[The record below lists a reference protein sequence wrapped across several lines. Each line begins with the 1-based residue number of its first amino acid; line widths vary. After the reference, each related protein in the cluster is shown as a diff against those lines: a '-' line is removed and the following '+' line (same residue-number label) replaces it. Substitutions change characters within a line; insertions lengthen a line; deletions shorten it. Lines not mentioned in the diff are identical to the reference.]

1 MDKQTVAEGG
11 GGGGGGLEVEVEEGG
26 GTAGFLL
33 VVSWIE
39 KKKMKG
45 DWNNKSPSLI
55 SE

>member
-11 GGGGGGLEVEVEEGG
+11 GGGGLEVEEGG
-26 GTAGFLL
+26 VTAGFLL

-39 KKKMKG
+39 KKTKG
-45 DWNNKSPSLI
+45 DWNNKSLSLI